1 MAIQRTRL
9 AKYLNQKQRFRATFS
24 EIRHDKENKPEILLL
39 DLYPIYQDGRKIPL
53 RSKPIIVN
61 SRGEQIASDHV
72 WTGLTASFLK
82 MPKEVLYGDVID
94 FTACVTAYAINRDD
108 VLQKRNLMWQEGK
121 KASEEVFNEYRNY
134 KHSVLEAEYQ
144 AMQKASQKAYEA
156 YKQHLLTFQEMKKAQ
171 KCLQRDFHK
180 DAEKAY
186 NSMQARQKR
195 RIQRAQ
201 KKIAD
206 LDLIDYTLS
215 DINSVSWHKRNKSA
229 DIFRND
235 YDVRRINDL
244 KYTKYLAYHSM
255 AVRQKLANSKEGVL
269 IG

>member
-108 VLQKRNLMWQEGK
+108 VLQKRDLMWQEGK
-121 KASEEVFNEYRNY
+121 KASEEIFNEYRNY

-156 YKQHLLTFQEMKKAQ
+156 YKQHLLTFQEMK
-171 KCLQRDFHK
+171 
-180 DAEKAY
+180 
-186 NSMQARQKR
+186 R
-195 RIQRAQ
+195 RKNVFNAIFIKML
-201 KKIAD
+201 KK
-206 LDLIDYTLS
+206 LTTQCRLG
-215 DINSVSWHKRNKSA
+215 KSA
-229 DIFRND
+229 VFSA
-235 YDVRRINDL
+235 L
-244 KYTKYLAYHSM
+244 K
-255 AVRQKLANSKEGVL
+255 RKLL
-269 IG
+269 ILT